1 MLKKRIDQILVER
14 GLAETRQKAQALLLA
29 GKVLVDEQ
37 KVEKAGQRIDL
48 ESPIRIS
55 GELPFVSRAG
65 AKLQA
70 ALEHFR
76 IPVAGRVCADL
87 GASTGG
93 FTDSLLQNGARA
105 VYAFD
110 VGRGQI
116 AWKLRSDPRVIV
128 RDQFNVRNISHQDLP
143 AEISLITA
151 DLSFISL
158 TKILAPLKESLLG
171 KIRGEIP
178 KDFKFDLILLVKPQF
193 EVGKDDVGKGGIVR
207 DPALRIRALESVTQ
221 FAISQGYHVEGSI
234 PSPVAGAKGNQEFL
248 LYLHLAPDL
257 SSAP

>member
-37 KVEKAGQRIDL
+37 KVEKAGQRVDL
-48 ESPIRIS
+48 ESPIRLS

-70 ALEHFR
+70 ALEHFH

-93 FTDSLLQNGARA
+93 FTDSLLQNGARV

-116 AWKLRSDPRVIV
+116 AWKLRSDPRVVV

-158 TKILAPLKESLLG
+158 TKILAPLKDSLLG
-171 KIRGEIP
+171 KASEREEAEQ
-178 KDFKFDLILLVKPQF
+178 DFNFDLILLVKPQF
-193 EVGKDDVGKGGIVR
+193 EVGKEDVGKGGIVR
-207 DPALRIRALESVTQ
+207 SPELRNQALESVKQ
-221 FAISQGYHVEGSI
+221 FAISLGY
-234 PSPVAGAKGNQEFL
+234 
-248 LYLHLAPDL
+248 
-257 SSAP
+257 